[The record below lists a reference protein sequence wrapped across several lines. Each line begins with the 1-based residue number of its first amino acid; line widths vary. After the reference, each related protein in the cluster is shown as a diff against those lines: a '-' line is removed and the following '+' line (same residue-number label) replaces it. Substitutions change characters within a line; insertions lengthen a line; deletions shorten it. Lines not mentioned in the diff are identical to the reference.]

1 MPRVVRPVGHEEHL
15 SLVEHLDELR
25 TRLIVSLVA
34 IGVAFAFCFWQNH
47 ALLKLIGDPYAK
59 ETQSQVKKCQGEQGP
74 VWCTDQ
80 ALKATAHALT
90 TVIKVLENPAN
101 GLKATS
107 RTALDPLIAGLN
119 NGLKPLPKTIPAN
132 SLVTI
137 GIGEPF
143 TATITVT
150 FYFSLLLSLPIILYE
165 LYGFMIPAF
174 SPTERAV
181 ARPVLMAVPGLFA
194 CGVVFGYFVVLP
206 AAVHF
211 LQNFNSGSF
220 EQFVQASSYY
230 SFAAL
235 IMLAMGVIFQVPLA
249 VVAAVAGGDRDDAAA
264 AQEPAL
270 RDRRRSFDRSA
281 AARRRGDDDTGDAA
295 DHRAL
300 RGRYPGGRVARPSRR
315 PPGACAE
322 PLRRS
327 DRNPATATASDSP
340 ADLLRQCFLIS
351 AARTAGGSSR
361 SSTCSSRC

>member
-25 TRLIVSLVA
+25 TRLIVSIVA
-34 IGVAFAFCFWQNH
+34 IGVAFGFCFWQNH

-80 ALKATAHALT
+80 ALKDTAHALT
-90 TVIKVLENPAN
+90 TVIKLLENPSN
-101 GLKATS
+101 GLKAAPRKT
-107 RTALDPLIAGLN
+107 LDPLIAGLN
-119 NGLKPLPKTIPAN
+119 KGLRPLPKTIPSN

-143 TATITVT
+143 TATVTVT
-150 FYFSLLLSLPIILYE
+150 FYFALLLSLPIILYE
-165 LYGFMIPAF
+165 LYGFIIPAF
-174 SPTERAV
+174 SPNERRA

-194 CGVVFGYFVVLP
+194 CGVLFGYFVVLP

-235 IMLAMGVIFQVPLA
+235 IMLAMGLIFQVPLA
-249 VVAAVAGGDRDDAAA
+249 VVAAARAGIVTKRQLRKNRRFAIVIAALIAALLPGDVVTMTLETLPVIVLYEVGILVVAW
-264 AQEPAL
+264 L
-270 RDRRRSFDRSA
+270 DRRDARRARSEDRSTA
-281 AARRRGDDDTGDAA
+281 
-295 DHRAL
+295 
-300 RGRYPGGRVARPSRR
+300 P
-315 PPGACAE
+315 
-322 PLRRS
+322 
-327 DRNPATATASDSP
+327 TATPPPPPIAPPIPPPISSDN
-340 ADLLRQCFLIS
+340 AF
-351 AARTAGGSSR
+351 
-361 SSTCSSRC
+361 

>member
-1 MPRVVRPVGHEEHL
+1 MPRVIRPVRHEDHL

-47 ALLKLIGDPYAK
+47 ALLHLIGDPYAK
-59 ETQSQVKKCQGEQGP
+59 ETQSQVTKCQGEQGP

-80 ALKATAHALT
+80 AVKATANTLQAMVKAVENPSNGLNSASLSALKATTSTLT
-90 TVIKVLENPAN
+90 T
-101 GLKATS
+101 
-107 RTALDPLIAGLN
+107 ALAR
-119 NGLKPLPKTIPAN
+119 LPKTVPPN

-165 LYGFMIPAF
+165 LYGFLIPAF
-174 SPTERAV
+174 SPNERAV
-181 ARPVLMAVPGLFA
+181 ARPVLAAVPGLFA
-194 CGVVFGYFVVLP
+194 SGVLFGYFVVLP

-249 VVAAVAGGDRDDAAA
+249 VVAAARAGIVTRRQLRKNRRFAIVVAALIAALLPGDVVTMTLETLPVIVLYEVGILVVAWLDRRDARRGR
-264 AQEPAL
+264 AQERTTPA
-270 RDRRRSFDRSA
+270 SA
-281 AARRRGDDDTGDAA
+281 Q
-295 DHRAL
+295 
-300 RGRYPGGRVARPSRR
+300 PPS
-315 PPGACAE
+315 PP
-322 PLRRS
+322 P
-327 DRNPATATASDSP
+327 PP
-340 ADLLRQCFLIS
+340 PIS
-351 AARTAGGSSR
+351 ADNAF
-361 SSTCSSRC
+361 

>member
-1 MPRVVRPVGHEEHL
+1 MPRVIRPVRHEDHL

-47 ALLKLIGDPYAK
+47 ALLHLIGDPYAK
-59 ETQSQVKKCQGEQGP
+59 ETQGQVKKCQGEQGP
-74 VWCTDQ
+74 DWCTDQ
-80 ALKATAHALT
+80 AVKATAHTLQALL
-90 TVIKVLENPAN
+90 KVVENPSS
-101 GLKATS
+101 GLSTPSRSSLNATKP
-107 RTALDPLIAGLN
+107 ALQQDLAR
-119 NGLKPLPKTIPAN
+119 LPKTVPAN

-165 LYGFMIPAF
+165 LYGFLIPAF
-174 SPTERAV
+174 SPDERAL
-181 ARPVLMAVPGLFA
+181 ARPVLVAVPGLFA
-194 CGVVFGYFVVLP
+194 GGVLFGYFVVLP

-249 VVAAVAGGDRDDAAA
+249 VVAAARAGIVTRRQLRKNRRFAIVAAA
-264 AQEPAL
+264 LIAAL
-270 RDRRRSFDRSA
+270 LPGDVVTMTLETLPVIVLYEVGILVVAWLDRRDVRRER
-281 AARRRGDDDTGDAA
+281 ARQRTA
-295 DHRAL
+295 
-300 RGRYPGGRVARPSRR
+300 PTS
-315 PPGACAE
+315 AE
-322 PLRRS
+322 PPPPPPPPPPL
-327 DRNPATATASDSP
+327 PP
-340 ADLLRQCFLIS
+340 PPPPIS
-351 AARTAGGSSR
+351 ADNAF
-361 SSTCSSRC
+361 

>member
-1 MPRVVRPVGHEEHL
+1 MPRAIRPVRHEDHL

-47 ALLKLIGDPYAK
+47 ALLHLIGDPYAK

-80 ALKATAHALT
+80 AVKATAHTLQALLQ
-90 TVIKVLENPAN
+90 VLANPSS
-101 GLKATS
+101 GLKTPSRSALNAT
-107 RTALDPLIAGLN
+107 TPALKQALAR
-119 NGLKPLPKTIPAN
+119 LPKTVPAN

-150 FYFSLLLSLPIILYE
+150 FYFSLLISLPIILYE
-165 LYGFMIPAF
+165 LYGFLIPAF
-174 SPTERAV
+174 SPDERAL
-181 ARPVLMAVPGLFA
+181 ARPVLVAVPGLFA
-194 CGVVFGYFVVLP
+194 GGVLFGYFVVLP

-249 VVAAVAGGDRDDAAA
+249 VVAAARAGIVTRRQLRKNRRFAIVAAA
-264 AQEPAL
+264 LIAAL
-270 RDRRRSFDRSA
+270 LPGDVVTMTLETLPVIVLYEVGILVVAWLDRRD
-281 AARRRGDDDTGDAA
+281 ARRE
-295 DHRAL
+295 RA
-300 RGRYPGGRVARPSRR
+300 RQRTAPTSAQPT
-315 PPGACAE
+315 PP
-322 PLRRS
+322 P
-327 DRNPATATASDSP
+327 PPPPTP
-340 ADLLRQCFLIS
+340 PPPPPPPIS
-351 AARTAGGSSR
+351 ADNAF
-361 SSTCSSRC
+361 

>member
-1 MPRVVRPVGHEEHL
+1 MPRVIRPVRHEDHL

-34 IGVAFAFCFWQNH
+34 IGVAFGFCFWQNH

-59 ETQSQVKKCQGEQGP
+59 ETQSQVQKCRGQQGP

-80 ALKATAHALT
+80 AVRATAHSLQA
-90 TVIKVLENPAN
+90 VIKAVESP
-101 GLKATS
+101 S
-107 RTALDPLIAGLN
+107 S
-119 NGLKPLPKTIPAN
+119 GLKPASRDAVKSATTGLSIAIARLPKTVPAN

-150 FYFSLLLSLPIILYE
+150 FYFSLLLSLPVILYE
-165 LYGFMIPAF
+165 LYGFLIPAF
-174 SPTERAV
+174 SPTERAA

-194 CGVVFGYFVVLP
+194 AGVLFGYFVVLP

-235 IMLAMGVIFQVPLA
+235 IMLAMGCIFQVPLA
-249 VVAAVAGGDRDDAAA
+249 VVAAARAGIVTKRQLRKNRRFAIVIAALIAALLPGDVVTMTLETLPVIVLYEVGILVVAW
-264 AQEPAL
+264 L
-270 RDRRRSFDRSA
+270 DRRDARRARAQPRSA
-281 AARRRGDDDTGDAA
+281 PTGAQ
-295 DHRAL
+295 
-300 RGRYPGGRVARPSRR
+300 
-315 PPGACAE
+315 PP
-322 PLRRS
+322 P
-327 DRNPATATASDSP
+327 PP
-340 ADLLRQCFLIS
+340 PPPIS
-351 AARTAGGSSR
+351 ADNAF
-361 SSTCSSRC
+361 

>member
-1 MPRVVRPVGHEEHL
+1 MPRVIRPVRHEDHL

-47 ALLKLIGDPYAK
+47 ALLHLIGDPYAK
-59 ETQSQVKKCQGEQGP
+59 ETQSQVTKCQGEQGP

-80 ALKATAHALT
+80 AVKATANTLQAMVKAVENPSSGLNPASLSALKATTSALT
-90 TVIKVLENPAN
+90 TAVA
-101 GLKATS
+101 
-107 RTALDPLIAGLN
+107 R
-119 NGLKPLPKTIPAN
+119 LPKTVPAN

-165 LYGFMIPAF
+165 LYGFLIPAF
-174 SPTERAV
+174 SPNERAV
-181 ARPVLMAVPGLFA
+181 ARPVLAAVPGLFA
-194 CGVVFGYFVVLP
+194 SGVLFGYFVVLP

-249 VVAAVAGGDRDDAAA
+249 VVAAARAGIVTRRQLRKNRRFAIVVAALIAALLPGDVVTMTLETLPVIVLYEVGILVVAWLDRRDARRGR
-264 AQEPAL
+264 AQERTTPA
-270 RDRRRSFDRSA
+270 SA
-281 AARRRGDDDTGDAA
+281 Q
-295 DHRAL
+295 
-300 RGRYPGGRVARPSRR
+300 PPSPSPS
-315 PPGACAE
+315 PP
-322 PLRRS
+322 P
-327 DRNPATATASDSP
+327 PP
-340 ADLLRQCFLIS
+340 PIS
-351 AARTAGGSSR
+351 ADNAF
-361 SSTCSSRC
+361 